1 MKDLIYSYKGDILT
15 EETVEPMLLDIL
27 GKAEGRGYSRL
38 LCHYLRSVM
47 MEVLSNIAAHG
58 YFDKSLQNSISIEIS
73 ETTNDTIL
81 VQTRNCMSNDEVA
94 SLTLQLNKINL
105 MSAEELKEQ
114 KIKTLQK
121 NINNPGSPQIGLIL
135 IRMAS
140 GKPIVCKFEPCNED
154 YSFISF
160 EIELNKDQ
168 KFKKE
173 RTKRTPQIN
182 FDIDNQLFEIV
193 GVSFPEDANEYYAQ
207 IESWVEDHEDV
218 ISQLQNPVLKID
230 LEYLN
235 SISLKNIARTIR
247 RLLDTNE
254 EKFTVN
260 WYYDTD
266 DEILREEGSEI
277 SEILHKKFNFIPK
290 N

>member
-1 MKDLIYSYKGDILT
+1 MKKIISILLAMLMIMPFAVPFASAADAIGTIAITIETADLGGKSVDSYADYVTIGTEGVIFEESNGPAVEAFNKTTENYDSEFEGGNYYTFTVKLT
-15 EETVEPMLLDIL
+15 EAPYYALPAAGSFAEVEVN
-27 GKAEGRGYSRL
+27 GSKY
-38 LCHYLRSVM
+38 
-47 MEVLSNIAAHG
+47 AA
-58 YFDKSLQNSISIEIS
+58 
-73 ETTNDTIL
+73 L
-81 VQTRNCMSNDEVA
+81 VQEKSTV
-94 SLTLQLNKINL
+94 
-105 MSAEELKEQ
+105 
-114 KIKTLQK
+114 
-121 NINNPGSPQIGLIL
+121 
-135 IRMAS
+135 S
-140 GKPIVCKFEPCNED
+140 GTI
-154 YSFISF
+154 SFISF